1 MDLAAIAEENEG
13 VQTEHNGP
21 EIERPTEREM
31 TRKEPAAV
39 RPLQQE
45 EKKEYKDVLMDLEDV
60 LGNEEQNKSSILEVV
75 EADLGK
81 SASLN
86 MSSFQLDASQIM
98 NEEERKTF
106 YRGGGAVQEE
116 PEEIFVMNPKKKMR
130 RRSTKT
136 KKDKVM
142 SKIT

>member
-1 MDLAAIAEENEG
+1 
-13 VQTEHNGP
+13 
-21 EIERPTEREM
+21 M

-86 MSSFQLDASQIM
+86 MSSF
-98 NEEERKTF
+98 
-106 YRGGGAVQEE
+106 
-116 PEEIFVMNPKKKMR
+116 
-130 RRSTKT
+130 
-136 KKDKVM
+136 
-142 SKIT
+142 